1 MFKID
6 SLKLSETTE
15 MLLKHPAT
23 GEVLED
29 EKGKPVVFTL
39 CGTASREYQKA
50 VDVLVRKKK
59 QRNGREATHAESR
72 ADSIEFVTSLTKKVD
87 NMNYPDGVALD
98 NPEAIKA
105 LYTDESL
112 SWIRDQVNSEL
123 NSVEAFLKQSAS

>member
-1 MFKID
+1 MFKIE

-29 EKGKPVVFTL
+29 DDGKPVTFTL
-39 CGTASREYQKA
+39 FGTSSREYRKA

-59 QRNGREATHAESR
+59 QRGGRDANLAESR
-72 ADSIEFVTSLTKKVD
+72 ADSLEFITTLTQKID
-87 NMNYPDGVALD
+87 NMDYQGQVLD

-105 LYTDESL
+105 LYSDESL
-112 SWIRDQVNSEL
+112 SWIRDAVNAEL
-123 NSVEAFLKQSAS
+123 NSVEAFLKQ